1 MSEEAASLRRDRILP
16 MMKRHLTLPLLVL
29 ALALAACGISEADIQ
44 LTVVAAETNAVSTA
58 YVQLT
63 EYALANP
70 SATPTLMPTNT
81 PEPTA
86 TLLATATMGTGTGT
100 GTGTGATS
108 CGGMTFVSDVT
119 IEDGEQVAAG
129 TAFTKTWSVQNS
141 GTCEWTTAFRLIFSH
156 GDQMG
161 GPSSNPLVAAI
172 PVGTTGNVSVSL
184 VAPATAGEYVGH
196 WALVDASGQAFGYLY
211 VEIEVP

>member
-1 MSEEAASLRRDRILP
+1 
-16 MMKRHLTLPLLVL
+16 MMKRQIILPLLVL

-63 EYALANP
+63 EFALANP
-70 SATPTLMPTNT
+70 SATPTLMPTPT
-81 PEPTA
+81 LEPTPTLQVSA
-86 TLLATATMGTGTGT
+86 TVPSGGTGTGT
-100 GTGTGATS
+100 GTGTTS

-119 IEDGEQVAAG
+119 IPDGEEVAAG

-141 GTCEWTTAFRLIFSH
+141 GTCEWSTAFQLAFSH

-161 GPSSNPLVAAI
+161 GPTSNPLPAAI
-172 PVGTTGNVSVSL
+172 TVGSTGSVSVAL

-211 VEIEVP
+211 VEIKVP